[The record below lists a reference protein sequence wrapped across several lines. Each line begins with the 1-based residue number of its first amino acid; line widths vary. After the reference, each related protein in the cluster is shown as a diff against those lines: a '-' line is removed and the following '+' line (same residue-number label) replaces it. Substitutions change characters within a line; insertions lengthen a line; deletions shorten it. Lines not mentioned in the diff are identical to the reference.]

1 MLTPAPDN
9 VSKSTFFIRIV
20 RHRSAHFGIDFKN
33 DKNRTL
39 VAQCESA
46 FSMQILT
53 DLLRVRGFMTAFCLA
68 ESIRS
73 SNGLKTNKFRV
84 LRTEIAR
91 AQKFALRH
99 VIPVRQRLVPGES
112 ILRY

>member
-1 MLTPAPDN
+1 MLAPAPDD
-9 VSKSTFFIRIV
+9 VSKSTFFISIV

-33 DKNRTL
+33 YKNCTL

-46 FSMQILT
+46 FSMQIPT
-53 DLLRVRGFMTAFCLA
+53 DLPRVRGFMTAFCLA

-84 LRTEIAR
+84 LRTEIAI

-112 ILRY
+112 IFRY